1 MVYLVD
7 KEFSNVSISQINSL
21 KFWKFINKIFMININ
36 HMIFAQYR

>member
-21 KFWKFINKIFMININ
+21 KFWEIYKQNIYDKYKSYDFIEI
-36 HMIFAQYR
+36 